1 MAFPRE
7 DDLAPRP
14 GRMAARRAEYLAGAI
29 QFLAFLRTTHGLGP
43 LEDWT
48 NYGPFASLSY
58 EIPAGS
64 FRERRAQADEI
75 ASIIGATP
83 SWRNG
88 YYMAVRQDAVLRT
101 QIHFFPPILAADAED
116 AA

>member
-7 DDLAPRP
+7 DDLAPRR
-14 GRMAARRAEYLAGAI
+14 GREAARRADYFAGAV
-29 QFLAFLRTTHGLGP
+29 QFLAFLKTHELGP
-43 LEDWT
+43 LDNFT
-48 NYGPFASLSY
+48 NYGSCASLSY

-64 FRERRAQADEI
+64 FRERRARADEI
-75 ASIIGATP
+75 ASSISATP
-83 SWRNG
+83 TWRNG
-88 YYMAVRQDAVLRT
+88 CYMAVRQDGLLRT